1 MRASGVLL
9 PISSL
14 PSKYGIGCF
23 SKEAITFIDQLVKAG
38 QSKWQVLP
46 LGPTGYGDSPYQPFS
61 TFAGNP
67 YFIDLETLIE
77 EELLTSQECEECCWG
92 DTDRYVDYEKIYMS
106 RYKMLRKAFER
117 FVADAGFEEFC
128 EDQKEWL
135 DDYCLYMAVKN
146 DQNGALW
153 TGWSE
158 ELRTKDAKVLKEQ
171 REKLKEE
178 IQFYSFIQYEFDRQW
193 KKVKSYA
200 NENGVTIIGDLPI
213 YVSLDSSDAWANP
226 KLFQMDEDG
235 LPTAV
240 AGCPPDAFSETGQL
254 WGNPLYDWKYH
265 KTTGYRW
272 WICRMKRCLEL
283 YDTVRIDHFRG
294 LSDYYSIPAG
304 DETAMNGHWEPGPG
318 MDLFDALKAELGD
331 MDVIAEDLG
340 TLDERVFELLED
352 SGYPGMKVLQFAFD
366 SGVKNFYLPHHYER
380 NCVVYTGTHDN
391 DTTKSWYYTMQ
402 DYAREFSKAYLNNYD
417 RPWEDIP
424 WDFIRAAEASVAK
437 LAIIPMWDLL
447 CAGNEGRMNHP
458 STLGLN
464 WRWRMLKDDFRDDI
478 IARLRWLCDTL
489 QRTPEEPEEEETEV
503 EAADMEAADMK
514 AADMEAVKAEEKG
527 MPR

>member
-14 PSKYGIGCF
+14 SSKYGIGCF
-23 SKEAITFIDQLVKAG
+23 SKEAYTFIDQLVKAG

-67 YFIDLETLIE
+67 YFVDLETLIE
-77 EELLTSQECEECCWG
+77 EELLTKEECESCEWG
-92 DTDRYVDYEKIYMS
+92 ELERYVDYEKLYLS
-106 RYKMLRKAFER
+106 RYKVLRKAFER
-117 FVADAGFEEFC
+117 FEADEDEEF
-128 EDQKEWL
+128 KEFLTKEEHWL
-135 DDYCLYMAVKN
+135 EDYCLYMAIKN

-153 TGWSE
+153 TSWEE
-158 ELRTKDAKVLKEQ
+158 ELRTQDPAAMKKMK
-171 REKLKEE
+171 EKLKDE
-178 IQFYSFIQYEFDRQW
+178 IQFYRFIQFEFDKQW
-193 KKVKSYA
+193 KKIKKYA
-200 NENGVTIIGDLPI
+200 NKNGITIIGDLPI

-226 KLFQMDEDG
+226 KLFQMDEKCR
-235 LPTAV
+235 PTAV

-272 WICRMKRCLEL
+272 WIRRMKRSLEL

-294 LSDYYSIPAG
+294 FSDYYSIPAE
-304 DETAMNGHWEPGPG
+304 DDTAMNGHWEPGPG
-318 MDLFDALKAELGD
+318 MDLFKALEAAISE

-340 TLDERVFELLED
+340 ALDERVFELLED

-366 SGVKNFYLPHHYER
+366 SGTQNFYLPHHYER

-391 DTTKSWYYTMQ
+391 DTTKSWYYTMP

-417 RPWEDIP
+417 RPWEDIS
-424 WDFIRAAEASVAK
+424 WDFIRAAEASVAD

-447 CAGNEGRMNHP
+447 CCGNEGRMNHP

-464 WRWRMLKDDFRDDI
+464 WKWRMVADDFKDDI
-478 IARLRWLCDTL
+478 IGRLRWLCDTF
-489 QRTPEEPEEEETEV
+489 QRTPEEPVEEESTDT
-503 EAADMEAADMK
+503 AAEENDD
-514 AADMEAVKAEEKG
+514 KAEQEAKAEADA
-527 MPR
+527 